1 MRSSRVGVGPAP
13 QGGVGPDA
21 RLAAD
26 ARVPRCCGAGRRG
39 GRARGAMLRCRDCES
54 GRAGRAAPGA
64 AWGQMPG
71 SRRTRTGCSAE
82 QMECRSQARAVRRG
96 RVAALWAACA
106 QGGGAAAARAA
117 WGASRL
123 RGGPA
128 SCAALM
134 PLVYA
139 VFRWPLLSRSVAR
152 RASLSHCL
160 PAAALRS
167 RGTFGLGGRPVPR
180 APLLAPG
187 CSVREGSA
195 APPRAKRS
203 AKMAKNDDLTTGW
216 GRFRQT
222 EGCRRSCN
230 TRCESRDLGFCSP
243 AFLTSARSCRQVVAF
258 GHFSTRD
265 YVRVRRRA
273 RCGAGRRGRGAAP
286 GARRGAAEP
295 PRSSL
300 RGAAGGRG
308 CSCPSHRRRSTW
320 RNSKMILPVS
330 GGKILRGS
338 RQRPVE
344 KA

>member
-1 MRSSRVGVGPAP
+1 MKGAVLWGGAFHVCGGCGPGGPGVG
-13 QGGVGPDA
+13 
-21 RLAAD
+21 RT
-26 ARVPRCCGAGRRG
+26 
-39 GRARGAMLRCRDCES
+39 GRAPPPGEGVCR
-54 GRAGRAAPGA
+54 GA

-71 SRRTRTGCSAE
+71 SRRTCAGCSAE
-82 QMECRSQARAVRRG
+82 QTECRSQARAVRRG
-96 RVAALWAACA
+96 ESRRCGRHARR
-106 QGGGAAAARAA
+106 GGVRRLRERPGARAA
-117 WGASRL
+117 CGAGPL
-123 RGGPA
+123 RARPSCPWCTRCSDGP
-128 SCAALM
+128 SCRA
-134 PLVYA
+134 
-139 VFRWPLLSRSVAR
+139 LSRAVLR
-152 RASLSHCL
+152 SLSLLACR
-160 PAAALRS
+160 RS
-167 RGTFGLGGRPVPR
+167 SLAWYVRPWGGRPVPR
-180 APLLAPG
+180 APLPAPG

-203 AKMAKNDDLTTGW
+203 AKMAENDDLTTRW

-222 EGCRRSCN
+222 EGRGELCD

-243 AFLTSARSCRQVVAF
+243 AFLTSARPCRQVVIF

-265 YVRVRRRA
+265 YVRARRRA
-273 RCGAGRRGRGAAP
+273 RCGGRAARERRGAWRSA
-286 GARRGAAEP
+286 GAAEP

-300 RGAAGGRG
+300 RGAAGGTG

>member
-1 MRSSRVGVGPAP
+1 MRA
-13 QGGVGPDA
+13 
-21 RLAAD
+21 
-26 ARVPRCCGAGRRG
+26 
-39 GRARGAMLRCRDCES
+39 
-54 GRAGRAAPGA
+54 
-64 AWGQMPG
+64 
-71 SRRTRTGCSAE
+71 
-82 QMECRSQARAVRRG
+82 
-96 RVAALWAACA
+96 
-106 QGGGAAAARAA
+106 GGGAAAARAA